1 METDRQNAALE
12 EISALYRAL
21 DRALEI
27 DTGSVRLTLSTRM
40 VRQYGVCCFRA
51 EKPVEIR
58 LAAFL
63 LDEPEQL
70 RQTAL
75 HEYAHA
81 AAALLSGK
89 RHGHDALWKA
99 LCVRVG
105 CRPERLSQPCPA
117 AKRRAQEYQSARAGA
132 PRYLVTCTGC
142 GAVSRYTRRGK
153 VVQALEMRP
162 GMTGCICKR
171 CGTRHFTLEV
181 QRGNEA

>member
-1 METDRQNAALE
+1 METDRQTAALE
-12 EISALYRAL
+12 NIHALYREL
-21 DRALEI
+21 DRALKI
-27 DTGSVRLTLSTRM
+27 DTSGVRLALSTRM

-51 EKPVEIR
+51 EKPAEIR

-81 AAALLSGK
+81 AAALLTGK

-99 LCVRVG
+99 LCVRIG
-105 CRPERLSQPCPA
+105 CRPERLSAPCPA
-117 AKRRAQEYQSARAGA
+117 AERRAQEYQSARAGA

-153 VVQALEMRP
+153 VVQALEKHP
-162 GMTGCICKR
+162 ETTGCVCKR
-171 CGTRHFTLEV
+171 CGGRRFILEV